1 MATLLAPTHLAAT
14 PRRSAPW
21 AWTVAG
27 LLAGGLIAA
36 ALFAPA
42 RWLAW
47 GVAEASQQRVQL
59 LQPQGTVWQGS
70 AQLVLGVDPAVATA
84 LPGRVEWR
92 LRPQWLGA
100 ALRVHAPC
108 CMTTP
113 WDWTLTASTSAVQL
127 QASDLDAAQ
136 ALRLP
141 SALLAGLGTPWNT
154 IQLQGTLA
162 LQPQGLALQ
171 WQQGTLALQGRL
183 QMDALQMRT
192 RLTPLQPVGS
202 YRLELL
208 GGAAPTLALQTL
220 EGALQLQGRGQWH
233 QGRLQFDGE
242 ARAAAGR
249 EDALANLLNII
260 GRRDGARSIIHVG

>member
-1 MATLLAPTHLAAT
+1 MATFSPSSSLPG
-14 PRRSAPW
+14 RRAPW
-21 AWTVAG
+21 AWGLAG
-27 LLAGGLIAA
+27 LLLGGLVATA
-36 ALFAPA
+36 VAAPA

-47 GVAEASQQRVQL
+47 GLAQASQQRVQL
-59 LQPQGTVWQGS
+59 LQPQGTLWQGS
-70 AQLVLGVDPAVATA
+70 AQLVLGTDAAVATA
-84 LPGRVEWR
+84 LPGRLEWR

-100 ALRVHAPC
+100 ALRLHAPC
-108 CMTTP
+108 CMATP
-113 WDWTLTASTSAVQL
+113 WDWTLSASTSALQL
-127 QASDLDAAQ
+127 RTSDLDAAQ
-136 ALRLP
+136 AVRLP

-171 WQQGTLALQGRL
+171 WQQGQIAVQGRL
-183 QMDALQMRT
+183 QIDALQMAT

-202 YRLELL
+202 YRLELQ
-208 GGAAPTLALQTL
+208 GGDAPTLALRTL
-220 EGALQLQGRGQWH
+220 DGALQLQGRGQWH

>member
-1 MATLLAPTHLAAT
+1 MAG
-14 PRRSAPW
+14 
-21 AWTVAG
+21 V
-27 LLAGGLIAA
+27 LAGGLMAT

-47 GVAEASQQRVQL
+47 GVAQASQQRVQL

-70 AQLVLGVDPAVATA
+70 AQLVLGADPAVATA
-84 LPGRVEWR
+84 LPGRLEWR

-100 ALRVHAPC
+100 ALRLHAPC

-113 WDWTLTASTSAVQL
+113 WDLTLEAATRAVQL
-127 QASDLDAAQ
+127 RTSDLDAGQ
-136 ALRLP
+136 AIRLP

-162 LQPQGLALQ
+162 LQPQGLTLQ
-171 WQQGTLALQGRL
+171 WQPGALALQGRL
-183 QMDALQMRT
+183 QIDALQMRT

-202 YRLELL
+202 YRIELL
-208 GGAAPTLALQTL
+208 GGDAPTLALQTL
-220 EGALQLQGRGQWH
+220 DGALQLQGRGQWL
-233 QGRLQFDGE
+233 QGRLQFEGE

>member
-1 MATLLAPTHLAAT
+1 MARTHLRPHLVAASQ
-14 PRRSAPW
+14 RGAPW
-21 AWTVAG
+21 AWAVAG
-27 LLAGGLIAA
+27 VLAGGLLAT

-47 GVAEASQQRVQL
+47 GLAQATQQRVQL
-59 LQPQGTVWQGS
+59 LQPQGSVWNGS
-70 AQLVLGVDPAVATA
+70 AQLTLGADAAVATA
-84 LPGRVEWR
+84 LPGRVAWR

-100 ALRVHAPC
+100 SLRLEAPC
-108 CMTTP
+108 CLHAP
-113 WDWTLTASTSAVQL
+113 WDITLRGSTSGAQL
-127 QASDLDAAQ
+127 QTADLDAGQ

-171 WQQGTLALQGRL
+171 WQQGQLAVQGRL
-183 QMDALQMRT
+183 QIDALQMTT

-202 YRLELL
+202 YRLQLQ
-208 GGAAPTLALQTL
+208 GGDAPTLALQTL
-220 EGALQLQGRGQWH
+220 DGALQLQGQGQWQ
-233 QGRLQFDGE
+233 QGRLRFEGE

>member
-1 MATLLAPTHLAAT
+1 MAALPVPTYLAAA
-14 PRRSAPW
+14 PRHSAPW

-27 LLAGGLIAA
+27 VLVGGLIAA

-47 GVAEASQQRVQL
+47 GLAEASQQRVQL

-70 AQLVLGVDPAVATA
+70 AQLVLGTDPGVATA
-84 LPGRVEWR
+84 LPGRLEWH

-100 ALRVHAPC
+100 ALRLHAPC

-113 WDWTLTASTSAVQL
+113 WNLTLEASTRAVQL
-127 QASDLDAAQ
+127 HTSDLDASQ

-162 LQPQGLALQ
+162 LQPQGFSLQ
-171 WQQGTLALQGRL
+171 WQQGALTLQGRL
-183 QMDALQMRT
+183 QVDALQMST

-208 GGAAPTLALQTL
+208 GGDTPTLALHTL
-220 EGALQLQGRGQWH
+220 DGALQLQGHGQWQ